1 MEAAPQALR
10 SEPGDLLRYWRRV
23 RGKSQMSLALDA
35 GVSSRHLSFV
45 ETGRARP
52 SRELL
57 LRLAAALEIPS
68 REENALLESAGHARH
83 ATETQLNH
91 PDLAHVKSVLRFLLD
106 RHEPY
111 SALVFDH
118 HWNIVME
125 NDAQRRS
132 AAFFLSGPGV
142 SPDVRENLL
151 RMTFH
156 PSALQ
161 PHIMNWNVVAPAL
174 VRRVERE
181 VEESPTDRVLAGLLE
196 EIRSYAPLPR
206 AAPPDTTRSPLLLP
220 IHLRKDGCDLKMFS
234 VLSTIGAA
242 IDVSL
247 QALRLETFFPA
258 DAETERQLEQL
269 AAAAD

>member
-1 MEAAPQALR
+1 
-10 SEPGDLLRYWRRV
+10 
-23 RGKSQMSLALDA
+23 MSLALDA

-57 LRLAAALEIPS
+57 LRLAIALEIPS
-68 REENALLESAGHARH
+68 REENALLESAGHARRVP
-83 ATETQLNH
+83 ETRLDH
-91 PDLAHVKSVLRFLLD
+91 PDLAQVKSVLRFLLD

-118 HWNIVME
+118 HWNIVMQNE
-125 NDAQRRS
+125 AQRRS
-132 AAFFLSGPGV
+132 SAFFLGTQEAP
-142 SPDVRENLL
+142 PDVRDNLL

-156 PSALQ
+156 PAALR
-161 PHIMNWNVVAPAL
+161 PYIVNWNVVAPAL

-181 VEESPTDRVLAGLLE
+181 VEESPTDRQLSRLLE
-196 EIRSYAPLPR
+196 EIKSYAPLPG
-206 AAPPDTTRSPLLLP
+206 PTTPDRQTAPLLLP
-220 IHLRKDGCDLKMFS
+220 VHLRKGGCDLKLFS
-234 VLSTIGAA
+234 VLSSIGSA

-258 DAETERQLEQL
+258 DAATEAQLVQL
-269 AAAAD
+269 TRAED